1 MYMSELIKEGE
12 TYSNGSGSLTVLKYE
27 KAIRIL
33 VKHNDEHG
41 HEMWTQ
47 ADRIRK
53 GVVRNP
59 FEKHKNG
66 LSFTGYGY
74 CCNIDKKLRDTI
86 YGTWRG
92 AVQRTI
98 TDNYGKRMARNVYKD
113 ATLCSEWYNFQNF
126 CRFVCENSY
135 YQVGFQ
141 LDKDLLVRGNKH
153 YSPDTC
159 CFLPLELNGVICS
172 DFENK
177 NGLPIG
183 VNRKGDYYEAALSC
197 RGKRKR
203 IGAYDTTE
211 EASAAYVVAKE
222 AYIKELALE
231 YKDQIEPR
239 AFEALMN
246 WTVY

>member
-1 MYMSELIKEGE
+1 MYMSELIKEGV
-12 TYSNGSGSLTVLKYE
+12 TYPNGSGSLTVLKYE
-27 KAIRIL
+27 KAIKIL
-33 VKHNDEHG
+33 VKHNDEYG

-74 CCNIDKKLRDTI
+74 CCNLDKELRYVIYGLWNGVVSRTDNRSCGKNRTRDT
-86 YGTWRG
+86 YT
-92 AVQRTI
+92 
-98 TDNYGKRMARNVYKD
+98 D
-113 ATLCSEWYNFQNF
+113 ATMSEKWYNFQDF
-126 CRFVCENSY
+126 CKFVCENKY
-135 YQVGFQ
+135 YQIGFH
-141 LDKDLLVRGNKH
+141 LDKDLLVKGNKH
-153 YSPDTC
+153 YSANTC
-159 CFLPLELNGVICS
+159 CFLPQIINGGIAINY
-172 DFENK
+172 DTG
-177 NGLPIG
+177 NGLPVG
-183 VNRKGDYYEAALSC
+183 VNRKGDYYEAAISY

-203 IGAYDTTE
+203 IGAYATIE

-222 AYIKELALE
+222 AYVKELALE

-239 AFEALMN
+239 AFEALLN